1 MSTPGSS
8 EGVSW
13 IDVAA
18 SAAGI
23 RARGFVKP
31 LNAAAR
37 LDNEENATLL
47 KAIASVG
54 PTERGDPPPSQDYPA
69 ESYQRLAGRTDG
81 IRVRS
86 RTCGRSDR
94 PGRRGRRGR
103 LLRRRERIGQTLI
116 PMTNPVPE
124 RDPGSRPR
132 LDPQAMNERD
142 AAIAKLLARGWSYR
156 AIAAQL
162 HCSLGTV
169 TKAVTR
175 LREGP
180 RPPRPWTRPKPVHRG
195 GPFGD
200 RTDDNW

>member
-94 PGRRGRRGR
+94 PGRRG
-103 LLRRRERIGQTLI
+103 
-116 PMTNPVPE
+116 
-124 RDPGSRPR
+124 
-132 LDPQAMNERD
+132 A
-142 AAIAKLLARGWSYR
+142 
-156 AIAAQL
+156 
-162 HCSLGTV
+162 
-169 TKAVTR
+169 
-175 LREGP
+175 EGGYF
-180 RPPRPWTRPKPVHRG
+180 G
-195 GPFGD
+195 GESE
-200 RTDDNW
+200 

>member
-54 PTERGDPPPSQDYPA
+54 PTERGDP
-69 ESYQRLAGRTDG
+69 
-81 IRVRS
+81 
-86 RTCGRSDR
+86 
-94 PGRRGRRGR
+94 
-103 LLRRRERIGQTLI
+103 RRRRTTPL
-116 PMTNPVPE
+116 
-124 RDPGSRPR
+124 
-132 LDPQAMNERD
+132 
-142 AAIAKLLARGWSYR
+142 R
-156 AIAAQL
+156 AISAGWANRRNTSPIPNL
-162 HCSLGTV
+162 
-169 TKAVTR
+169 
-175 LREGP
+175 
-180 RPPRPWTRPKPVHRG
+180 RPKRPARPQRAPRAAANRPSGPQPFLHTTGLADLGANLPAHRAALRL
-195 GPFGD
+195 P
-200 RTDDNW
+200 